1 MNINPQFT
9 FDKNGKPI
17 GVFITIEEWS
27 ELTNDLNLELPQWQ
41 RDALDLEIK
50 GIESNPEQLVK
61 WEDFK
66 KEFLA

>member
-9 FDKNGKPI
+9 FDKNGNPI